1 MSVSRVVATELDV
14 AMQEYLSHKRFIRSH
29 SLEDRESFL
38 KDPITFDKLHD
49 PVFWVDRLWSRS
61 TIESMIFV
69 AKSNGLWNVHHP
81 HNASRKIS
89 LEEPLINASCC
100 NDLIHETVATAAK
113 RGLKDGIDASRIT
126 Q

>member
-14 AMQEYLSHKRFIRSH
+14 ATWEYLSHKRYIRSR

-38 KDPITFDKLHD
+38 KDPITFDKLQD

-69 AKSNGLWNVHHP
+69 ARSNGLWYVCHP
-81 HNASRKIS
+81 HKAS
-89 LEEPLINASCC
+89 
-100 NDLIHETVATAAK
+100 
-113 RGLKDGIDASRIT
+113 
-126 Q
+126 